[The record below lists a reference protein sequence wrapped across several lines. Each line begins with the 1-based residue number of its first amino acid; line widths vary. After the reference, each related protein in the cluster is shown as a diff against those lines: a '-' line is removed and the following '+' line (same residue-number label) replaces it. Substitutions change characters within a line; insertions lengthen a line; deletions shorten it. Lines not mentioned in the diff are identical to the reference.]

1 MPQDKNKI
9 WKEFL
14 TDAEKKLNWGFENG
28 LVGYYTDTLIE
39 KLRNIY
45 DGGMPASIILL
56 SIGLCNGNCYDR
68 ALLLSRAFLDT
79 EYDVKLVYADVNSIK
94 LNPEYQ
100 NDGDGYAD
108 HCFVEIT
115 TKDGI
120 TYVYDTSQG
129 LVFNKEFYYAIEKPT
144 IRKINNK
151 QSIADHIAMEKR
163 EYPQDF
169 KPITDSALL
178 IIPILE
184 LSYDTPGEKYAKKGF
199 NLLQREI
206 ELYKKKINYNRLKAE
221 MDKEIK
227 RMTVGLPENFFKNN
241 NESE

>member
-79 EYDVKLVYADVNSIK
+79 DCDVKLV
-94 LNPEYQ
+94 
-100 NDGDGYAD
+100 
-108 HCFVEIT
+108 
-115 TKDGI
+115 
-120 TYVYDTSQG
+120 
-129 LVFNKEFYYAIEKPT
+129 
-144 IRKINNK
+144 
-151 QSIADHIAMEKR
+151 
-163 EYPQDF
+163 
-169 KPITDSALL
+169 
-178 IIPILE
+178 
-184 LSYDTPGEKYAKKGF
+184 
-199 NLLQREI
+199 
-206 ELYKKKINYNRLKAE
+206 
-221 MDKEIK
+221 
-227 RMTVGLPENFFKNN
+227 
-241 NESE
+241 